1 MTGFRRAL
9 VYTLV
14 FTLIAVGGAV
24 FINNSIIRPIGA
36 DPRTYTAD
44 FTGAAGLKVGH
55 DVRVLGA
62 RVGRVTEISV
72 HHDEQQRDSV
82 ARVRF
87 AVADDVPVYANTR
100 FAIRYLNLTGIRYV
114 DLQQPDDGESGP
126 PVNGDQIIGTGRTI
140 ASFDVTTVFHG
151 LAPVFAAMD
160 TDDINHFGESLL
172 AMIEGDGTVPFSD
185 FVSGLT
191 KVVEFA
197 DDRAAVIDRLVDNL
211 AALSGSI
218 EGRAEYINPI
228 IDYVSRFG
236 TVLAEWTPS
245 LKNLADDTGALI
257 IQLDNLLAAM
267 GLRPNRTP
275 DAEYFFGQLS
285 PIVEGGLELLAL
297 TPGVLQAINGVLESA
312 NVGGTADL
320 SCSKG
325 HAPIPAQLRLF
336 VRERQVTLCRP

>member
-1 MTGFRRAL
+1 MTSVRRSL
-9 VYTLV
+9 IYTLI
-14 FTLIAVGGAV
+14 FALIAVAGAV
-24 FINNSIIRPIGA
+24 FINNSIIRPVAGST
-36 DPRTYTAD
+36 RTYTAD

-72 HHDEQQRDSV
+72 HHDAEQADSV
-82 ARVRF
+82 ARVSF
-87 AVADDVPVYANTR
+87 VVENDVPVYENTR

-114 DLQQPDDGESGP
+114 DLQQPAETERGPSIDGKQ
-126 PVNGDQIIGTGRTI
+126 VIGTDHTI
-140 ASFDVTTVFHG
+140 ASFDVTEVFHG

-160 TDDINHFGESLL
+160 AEDINHFGESLL
-172 AMIEGDGTVPFSD
+172 AMIEGDGSVPFSD

-197 DDRAAVIDRLVDNL
+197 DDRAAVIDRLVNNL

-218 EGRAEYINPI
+218 EGRAQNINPI

-245 LKNLADDTGALI
+245 LKNLADNTGELL
-257 IQLDNLLAAM
+257 IQLDNLLAAI

-275 DAEYFFGQLS
+275 DAEFFFGQLS
-285 PIVEGGLELLAL
+285 PLLEDGLDLLAL
-297 TPGVLQAINGVLESA
+297 TPGILEAINAMLGPA
-312 NVGGTADL
+312 NAAGNADLACSNGTAEV
-320 SCSKG
+320 
-325 HAPIPAQLRLF
+325 PQQLQLF
-336 VRERQVTLCRP
+336 IKQKQVTLCQP

>member
-9 VYTLV
+9 TYLLV

-24 FINNSIIRPIGA
+24 FINNAIIRPIGA
-36 DPRTYTAD
+36 NHRTFTAD

-62 RVGRVTEISV
+62 RVGKVTGISI
-72 HHDEQQRDSV
+72 HHDVEQSDSV
-82 ARVRF
+82 ARVDF
-87 AVADDVPVYANTR
+87 ELEDGVPVYDNSKL
-100 FAIRYLNLTGIRYV
+100 AIRYLNLTGIRYV
-114 DLQQPDDGESGP
+114 DLQQPDDDPGL
-126 PVNGDQIIGTGRTI
+126 PVPRGRVIGTDQTV

-151 LAPVFAAMD
+151 LAPVFATMN
-160 TDDINHFGESLL
+160 TEDINHFGESLL
-172 AMIEGDGTVPFSD
+172 AMIEGDGTRFSE
-185 FVSGLT
+185 FVTGLT

-245 LKNLADDTGALI
+245 LKNLADDTGDLI
-257 IQLDNLLAAM
+257 VQLDRLLAAV

-275 DAEYFFGQLS
+275 DAEFFFGQLS
-285 PIVEGGLELLAL
+285 PILEGGLELLSL
-297 TPGVLQAINGVLESA
+297 TPGLLEAVNDQLERVDASA
-312 NVGGTADL
+312 NADM
-320 SCSKG
+320 SCSNG
-325 HAPIPAQLRLF
+325 HAGVPEQLRLF
-336 VRERQVTLCRP
+336 IRESQVTMCRR